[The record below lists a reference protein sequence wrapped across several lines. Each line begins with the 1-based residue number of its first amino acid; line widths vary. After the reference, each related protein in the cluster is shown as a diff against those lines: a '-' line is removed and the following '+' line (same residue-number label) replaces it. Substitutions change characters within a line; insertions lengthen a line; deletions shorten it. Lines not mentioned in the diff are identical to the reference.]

1 MNKKELIFNYL
12 LKNIDGDGKIKIQNV
27 VLAKEFG
34 FTTQTISNIMKSLE
48 SNSMI
53 SRDKKTITINK
64 SKLVIDDL
72 LTKRNLKYSKKEI
85 ELLEYIYSVYSKES
99 YENGYEY
106 VCITYKNMKDNTT
119 IKKDTELN
127 NYITKFINDGL
138 LSKIDGD
145 YKKHISN
152 KYKFNLDILNN
163 NEIEQQP
170 QEINNNETET
180 IELLM
185 KSIDELIEEMT
196 RMNERMDKMGKYCL
210 ALKEDNEKLHQRLN
224 RLENN
229 STTPI
234 RELVDNIVTDNS
246 YHQQKVNLSTTE
258 RIAIYNKFKENK
270 EKIIQHIS
278 DNLTQLEYADTLDDV
293 LKRMNIHHDMNIIYN
308 QIGNDIDGIFYLL
321 PKLNDVDGNLLV
333 YRYLTDKAFLQ
344 RLKSIISNI

>member
-12 LKNIDGDGKIKIQNV
+12 LKNIDGDGKITIQNV

-48 SNSMI
+48 GNGMI

-64 SKLVIDDL
+64 SRLVIDDL
-72 LTKRNLKYSKKEI
+72 LNKRNLKYSNKEKD
-85 ELLEYIYSVYSKES
+85 LLYYMYNVYSKES
-99 YENGYEY
+99 YENGFEY
-106 VCITYKNMKDNTT
+106 VCITYNMMKDNTT

-127 NYITKFINDGL
+127 NYIIKFVNDGL
-138 LSKIDGD
+138 LEKIDGD
-145 YKKHISN
+145 YKKHKSN

-170 QEINNNETET
+170 QKINNNNET

-185 KSIDELIEEMT
+185 KSIDELSEEIT
-196 RMNERMDKMGKYCL
+196 RMNERMDKMGKYCI
-210 ALKEDNEKLHQRLN
+210 ALKQENEKLHQRLN
-224 RLENN
+224 QLENN
-229 STTPI
+229 STPT
-234 RELVDNIVTDNS
+234 REIVDNIVTDNS

-270 EKIIQHIS
+270 EKIIQYIT
-278 DNLTQLEYADTLDDV
+278 DNLTQLEYADILDDV
-293 LKRMNIHHDMNIIYN
+293 LKRMNVHHDMNIIYN

-333 YRYLTDKAFLQ
+333 YRYLTDKVFLQ
-344 RLKSIISNI
+344 RLKSIISNV

>member
-12 LKNIDGDGKIKIQNV
+12 LKNIDGDGKITIKNV

-48 SNSMI
+48 GNGMI
-53 SRDKKTITINK
+53 SRDRKTITINK

-72 LTKRNLKYSKKEI
+72 LTKRNLTYSKKEKD
-85 ELLEYIYSVYSKES
+85 LLYYMYSVYTKES
-99 YENGYEY
+99 YENGFEF

-127 NYITKFINDGL
+127 NYITKFVNDGL
-138 LSKIDGD
+138 ISKIDGN

-152 KYKFNLDILNN
+152 KYKFNLDILDN
-163 NEIEQQP
+163 NETEQP
-170 QEINNNETET
+170 QKINNNNET

-185 KSIDELIEEMT
+185 KSIDELSEEIT

-210 ALKEDNEKLHQRLN
+210 ALKQDNEKLHQRLN
-224 RLENN
+224 QIENN
-229 STTPI
+229 SITPTQ
-234 RELVDNIVTDNS
+234 EVVNNIVTDNS

-258 RIAIYNKFKENK
+258 RIEIYNKYKENK
-270 EKIIQHIS
+270 EKIIQYII
-278 DNLTQLEYADTLDDV
+278 DNPTQLEYADTLDDV
-293 LKRMNIHHDMNIIYN
+293 LKRMNVHHDMNIIYN

-333 YRYLTDKAFLQ
+333 YRYLTDKVFLQ
-344 RLKSIISNI
+344 RLKSIISNLN